1 MSSTTLKAKS
11 KVPGRVLGA
20 RTFAAITAVEGLRL
34 GTASRKRLQALKA
47 GGLTPAERR
56 EEVLRAYM
64 DLTKRK

>member
-1 MSSTTLKAKS
+1 MSSTTLKPKS
-11 KVPGRVLGA
+11 KVPGRVLGS

-34 GTASRKRLQALKA
+34 GTASRKRLQGLKA

-64 DLTKRK
+64 ELNKRK

>member
-1 MSSTTLKAKS
+1 MSSTTLKAKR
-11 KVPGRVLGA
+11 KAPGRVLGA

-64 DLTKRK
+64 ELTKRK

>member
-1 MSSTTLKAKS
+1 MSSTTLKPKC
-11 KVPGRVLGA
+11 KVPGRVLGS

-64 DLTKRK
+64 ELNKRK